1 MKKNY
6 LLFMAV
12 LLLFQVGLAQT
23 YVTNQV
29 IIGSGGNFNDPDDHV
44 RLSSF
49 KDGEDLPL
57 DFGNV
62 FTQSIQDVAIA
73 GHFAYVAAQDSLAKF
88 NIDTY
93 ERVAVTSAPGVHNIT
108 VAGDQLVVTFWY
120 PVTEGFVK
128 IYDADDL
135 SLLATIE
142 DISGDAAGCVVINQ
156 TAYVAVPGAWGTELG
171 KIAKINLTAQ
181 LLIEE
186 IDLGE
191 VGVNINDLYLQT
203 GADHMIV
210 AVCPTPWGGSSGN
223 LLLLNPDND
232 QVQSYTFDVWFG
244 NGVALHNNLLYNMI
258 GNGIGS
264 IDLSLMQIADT
275 TIFDSPAFGFVGAA
289 LDTIND
295 LFYVSTTDYITS
307 GAAYVYNMSGDQ
319 LESFATHIDANS
331 IVMDYRS
338 TEGLEMLHE
347 NDALVLYPNPA
358 SDLIHIRQT
367 SNQAF
372 SRLQLIDTHGTLLL
386 DESLPQGFDELS
398 LSVFH
403 LHNGVYFIRLSGPRS
418 VVTSRFI
425 KF

>member
-6 LLFMAV
+6 LMFMAV

-49 KDGEDLPL
+49 KDGEDLPV

-62 FTQSIQDVAIA
+62 FTQSIQDVAVA

-93 ERVAVTSAPGVHNIT
+93 ERVAVTSAQGVHNIT

-120 PVTEGFVK
+120 PLTEGFVK
-128 IYDADDL
+128 IYDANDL
-135 SLLATIE
+135 TLLATIE

-156 TAYVAVPGAWGTELG
+156 MAYVAVPGPWGTEVG

-186 IDLGE
+186 IDLGIA
-191 VGVNINDLYLQT
+191 GANISDLYLQK
-203 GADHMIV
+203 GANNMIV

-223 LLLLNPDND
+223 LVLYNPAND
-232 QVQSYTFDVWFG
+232 QVQSYTFDVWVG
-244 NGVALHNNLLYNMI
+244 RGVALKDNLLYSMI
-258 GNGIGS
+258 NNGIGS
-264 IDLSLMQIADT
+264 FDLSLMQIADT
-275 TIFDSPAFGFVGAA
+275 TIFDSPAYGFAGAA
-289 LDTIND
+289 LDTLND
-295 LFYVSTTDYITS
+295 LFYVSTTDYTTS
-307 GAAYVYNMSGDQ
+307 GDAYIYNMNGEQ
-319 LESFATHIDANS
+319 LDFFATYIDANS
-331 IVMDYRS
+331 FAMDYRS
-338 TEGLEMLHE
+338 TEGVEILGETASIE
-347 NDALVLYPNPA
+347 IYPNPA
-358 SDLIHIRQT
+358 SEQIHIRQDE
-367 SNQAF
+367 NQNF
-372 SRLQLIDTHGTLLL
+372 TRVQLIDAKGKLLL
-386 DESLPQGFDELS
+386 DENLPQGVDDIS
-398 LSVFH
+398 LPVFH
-403 LHNGVYFIRLSGPRS
+403 LHNGLYFIRMSGARS